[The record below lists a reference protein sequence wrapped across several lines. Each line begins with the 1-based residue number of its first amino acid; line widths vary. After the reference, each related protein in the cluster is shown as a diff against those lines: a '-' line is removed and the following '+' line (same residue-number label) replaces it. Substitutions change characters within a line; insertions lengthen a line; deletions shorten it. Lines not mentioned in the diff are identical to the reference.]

1 MRIINY
7 AICALA
13 LLAFAS
19 CKDDK
24 KIEPTK
30 DPDPT
35 TATGTVAM
43 KFENYVGSSLLDL
56 NSLNYYQNEH
66 GDNFRVSRYKYYVS
80 NIVLKGENGISY
92 TEAESYHLLDQE
104 DKSTLSFNM
113 ANVPA
118 GKYTSM
124 QLMIGVDSLRNVSG
138 AQTGALD
145 PAHGMFWTWNSGYI
159 MAKVEGT
166 SPQVPTASQSI
177 SFHIGGF
184 AGSFN
189 ATHTIQLPLPNTMT
203 VTDASSN
210 KVTVKADLLA
220 WFKAPNLIDFSTLY
234 SIGTEGTESAQ
245 MSVNYSNMFTVTQA
259 Q

>member
-7 AICALA
+7 AICALS

-43 KFENYVGSSLLDL
+43 KFENYVGNSALEL

-66 GDNFRVSRYKYYVS
+66 GDNFRVTRYKYYIS

-92 TEAESYHLLDQE
+92 AEAESYHLLDQE

-118 GKYTSM
+118 GKYTSV
-124 QLMIGVDSLRNVSG
+124 QLMIGVDSLKNVSG

-145 PAHGMFWTWNSGYI
+145 PAHGMFWTWSSGYI

-166 SPQVPTASQSI
+166 SPQIPTADKMLSI
-177 SFHIGGF
+177 HIGGF
-184 AGSFN
+184 SGEFN
-189 ATHTIQLPLPNTMT
+189 ATHTVVLPLPNTIT
-203 VTDASSN
+203 VTDASAN
-210 KVTVKADLLA
+210 KITVKADLLA
-220 WFKAPNLIDFSTLY
+220 WFKSPNLIDFSTLY
-234 SIGTEGTESAQ
+234 AIGSVGTESVKISQ
-245 MSVNYSNMFTVTQA
+245 NYSNMFTVTQA